1 MSRMSL
7 ADVLHNLNVMDVYK
21 DAKLALVDN
30 ERGKWNCVTA
40 ACCDGCRVVS
50 SDTIHHPYWFNIIA

>member
-7 ADVLHNLNVMDVYK
+7 AEALHDSSLMDVYK

-30 ERGKWNCVTA
+30 ERGK
-40 ACCDGCRVVS
+40 
-50 SDTIHHPYWFNIIA
+50 